1 MFSQVG
7 LPKTGNSCDTLVI
20 QTYIAKGPAMSISVR
35 LKPELAKVLERECRR
50 QRKTR
55 TALIHEALIAFLQP
69 PRPRLGDVF
78 RDVLADMPE
87 GLGIERG
94 PQGVAD
100 RRDWV

>member
-1 MFSQVG
+1 
-7 LPKTGNSCDTLVI
+7 
-20 QTYIAKGPAMSISVR
+20 MSISVR